1 MGFVLT
7 AIGLLFLIVC
17 LAGVALGLYMA
28 ADPKTRGGGWRFAVW
43 WVPGVAAAS
52 GVLMRDVVTFT
63 VGALC
68 FLVAGAVFVLGGDRS
83 RKPPAARKGD
93 LTGGPGRERPL
104 DTDSEKITNENR
116 AQSSGR
122 VAS

>member
-7 AIGLLFLIVC
+7 TIGFLLLIVC

-28 ADPKTRGGGWRFAVW
+28 ADSKTREGGWLFAVW
-43 WVPGVAAAS
+43 WVPAVAAAS

-63 VGALC
+63 VGTLC

-83 RKPPAARKGD
+83 RKPSA
-93 LTGGPGRERPL
+93 GR
-104 DTDSEKITNENR
+104 
-116 AQSSGR
+116 
-122 VAS
+122 

>member
-7 AIGLLFLIVC
+7 AIGFLLLIVC
-17 LAGVALGLYMA
+17 LAGVGLGLYMA
-28 ADPKTRGGGWRFAVW
+28 ADSKTREGGWLFAVW

-63 VGALC
+63 VGTLC

-83 RKPPAARKGD
+83 RKPPAGRQSD
-93 LTGGPGRERPL
+93 LTVGPDRTRLQGS
-104 DTDSEKITNENR
+104 DSERTTKENK
-116 AQSSGR
+116 AQRSGR
-122 VAS
+122 AAS